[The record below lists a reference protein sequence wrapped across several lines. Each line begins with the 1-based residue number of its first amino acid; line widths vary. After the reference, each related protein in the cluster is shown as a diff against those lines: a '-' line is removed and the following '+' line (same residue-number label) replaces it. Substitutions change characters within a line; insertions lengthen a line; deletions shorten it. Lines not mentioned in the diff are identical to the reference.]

1 MKYSMKKFD
10 LLLATVMLSCAMPAF
25 AQKDKDD
32 KEITVTTANGKSEVI
47 DLPEGMT
54 YELDSLLRQYN
65 AEKYLRNATDCNMP
79 NVNPTF
85 PKEVYIERLSRIP
98 SVIEMPYND
107 VVQKFIDRYSGRL
120 RRSVSYVVGASNFYM
135 PIFEEALEAYGLPL
149 ELKYLP
155 VIESALNPKA
165 VSRVGATGLW
175 QFMLGTGKQYGLTV
189 NSLIDERSDI
199 AKSSFAAAHYL
210 SDLYRIFGDW
220 NLVIA
225 AYNAGP
231 ENINKAIHRAKG
243 EKDYWKIYPFLPQ
256 ETRGYVPAFIAANYI
271 MNYYCEHNICPM
283 TATLPIKT
291 DTVVVHRDI
300 HFNQLAGVLGIDLAE
315 LKTLN
320 PQYRKDIVCGASS
333 PATLRLPASMVNK
346 FIDKQEEIFA
356 YNSNDL
362 LTRRR
367 EVEVAEAPASYSSSR
382 SSRSSS
388 KKHES
393 KKERRKR
400 EKRERRE
407 RNEGGGKSILIKDGD
422 TLSEIAK
429 RNHTTVQKLKK
440 LNKISGSSIRA
451 GKKLKVK

>member
-1 MKYSMKKFD
+1 MKRFNF
-10 LLLATVMLSCAMPAF
+10 LLTTMMLSCAMPAL
-25 AQKDKDD
+25 AQHNNED
-32 KEITVTTANGKSEVI
+32 KEITVTTANGKNEVI

-54 YELDSLLRQYN
+54 YELDSLLKQYN
-65 AEKYLRNATDCNMP
+65 AEKYLRPATDCNMP
-79 NVNPTF
+79 NVNPSF
-85 PKEVYIERLSRIP
+85 PKEVFIERLSRIP
-98 SVIEMPYND
+98 TVIEMPYND
-107 VVQKFIDRYSGRL
+107 VVQKFIDRYSGKL

-165 VSRVGATGLW
+165 VSRAGATGLW
-175 QFMLGTGKQYGLTV
+175 QFMLNTGKHYGLTV

-199 AKSSFAAAHYL
+199 AKSSYAAAHYL

-243 EKDYWKIYPFLPQ
+243 EKDYWKIYPYLPR

-283 TATLPIKT
+283 TATLPVKT

-300 HFNQLAGVLGIDLAE
+300 HFNQLAGVLGIELAE

-320 PQYRKDIVCGASS
+320 PQYRKDIVCGASA

-346 FIDKQEEIFA
+346 FIDKQEDIFA
-356 YNSNDL
+356 YNSDDL
-362 LTRRR
+362 LTKRR
-367 EVEVAEAPASYSSSR
+367 EVEVAEAPVSNSPSRNSSSR
-382 SSRSSS
+382 
-388 KKHES
+388 KHES

-407 RNEGGGKSILIKDGD
+407 RSDGGSKSILIKDGD

-429 RNHTTVQKLKK
+429 RNHTTVKQLKK
-440 LNKISGSSIRA
+440 LNKISGTNIRA